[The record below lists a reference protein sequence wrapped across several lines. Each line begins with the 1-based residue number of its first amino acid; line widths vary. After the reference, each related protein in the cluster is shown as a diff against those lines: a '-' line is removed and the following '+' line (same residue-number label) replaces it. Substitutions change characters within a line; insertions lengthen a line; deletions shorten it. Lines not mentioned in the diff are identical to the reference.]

1 MGILL
6 LVVFYDFLR
15 FNVRAE
21 VNLHLSLNPRSEQVS
36 LRGYPGAK
44 IDYIKERCLLMV
56 GSLQPT
62 VILLQVD
69 SNDLCQLD
77 KSVQEIEQKL
87 IGLALTLKYCYHV
100 QRMAVL
106 QILHRQWPRR
116 RIRYSVDIPWFN
128 DLVDTLNTFLRNYFK
143 EDRVKGVEFWRHS
156 GFRSPENQELVYT
169 DDEVHLNE
177 VYWYT
182 KYYNSVRAAAVSL
195 VK

>member
-1 MGILL
+1 MIFSVLM
-6 LVVFYDFLR
+6 YD
-15 FNVRAE
+15 
-21 VNLHLSLNPRSEQVS
+21 VNLNLNLNPHSEQVF

-62 VILLQVD
+62 VVLLQVD

-116 RIRYSVDIPWFN
+116 RIRYPVDIPWFN
-128 DLVDTLNTFLRNYFK
+128 DRVDTLNTFLINYFRK
-143 EDRVKGVEFWRHS
+143 DRVEGILFWRHS
-156 GFRSPENQELVYT
+156 GFRSPENQELVDT
-169 DDEVHLNE
+169 DDKVHLNE
-177 VYWYT
+177 VYGYT
-182 KYYNSVRAAAVSL
+182 K
-195 VK
+195 